1 MEKFLCIESQSYY
14 SIMPFNTSPKQV
26 SIVKNNLYY
35 IKFTNII
42 VDKTYYNVYDF
53 NTAEYI
59 GVFSS
64 EYFGPYNLWIA
75 LQRDLKIEEILND

>member
-1 MEKFLCIESQSYY
+1 MEKLLCVKSQNYY
-14 SIMPFNTSPKQV
+14 NMSLVNNPPKEI
-26 SIVKNNLYY
+26 SIVKHQLYY
-35 IKFTNII
+35 VAGNTMKGETLF
-42 VDKTYYNVYDF
+42 YNVYDF

-59 GVFSS
+59 GIFSS